1 MKKPSLEP
9 TLLRDVQN
17 KAEWVVLLLEAT
29 TAAARKR
36 TMARLVP
43 RLRRRVAAMFRSQGK
58 RVRGGFL
65 VTLKKSGVLA
75 EATPGLVPVA
85 LLHVLE
91 AMLHAE
97 DTTWS
102 AQFEAIIAQAAL
114 EAGAEMAAEFGLT
127 IDFEK
132 FPVQSVISKL
142 KEGTLN
148 LVRNINNT
156 TRNQIRTIIA
166 NGIENH
172 QSYTEV
178 AKLIRQRFA
187 EMAATAPQGHIR
199 DRATLIAVDAI
210 GQAYTDSIYAVAEA
224 MAEVGMSMEKAWQ
237 TVDDDRVE
245 AECAG
250 NQAQGWIPLE
260 AEFQS
265 GDDSPLAHPGCR
277 CALLI
282 RRRP

>member
-1 MKKPSLEP
+1 MKKRSLEP
-9 TLLRDVQN
+9 TLLLDVKN
-17 KAEWVVLLLEAT
+17 LSEALVTLLEAT
-29 TAAARKR
+29 TAAGRKR

-58 RVRGGFL
+58 RVRRGFL
-65 VTLKKSGVLA
+65 VTLRKSGLLA

-127 IDFEK
+127 MDFEK

-178 AKLIRQRFA
+178 AKQIRQRFA
-187 EMAATAPQGHIR
+187 EMAAAVPQGHIR

-210 GQAYTDSIYAVAEA
+210 GQAYTDSTMAVASA
-224 MAEVGMSMEKAWQ
+224 MSETGLAMEKFWQ

-245 AECAG
+245 AECEA
-250 NQAQGWIPLE
+250 NQAQGWIPLDQ
-260 AEFQS
+260 EFAS